1 MKARGWRLL
10 MVVASF
16 IAVSTVLMSV
26 SHSAS
31 SNRRPLT
38 TQATSTTAT
47 TYRAA
52 VAAPLPQPVN
62 LTSNSMSITA
72 APVAVPMT
80 VTIPSIAVQSHVLA
94 VGMTAAHAMFAP
106 EGGPNSPNWGDTFWY
121 RGSAL
126 PGSSGT
132 ATLAGHIDDAYG
144 RYAVFGHLSS
154 LVPGNRIIIHYTRT
168 GLTVIFKVT
177 STHAFTLAQ
186 STSMPVLDLMY
197 GYGPPHGRAPMP
209 AKDGRAHLSL
219 ITCDGTWDTK
229 LHTHNERLVVSAVR
243 IG

>member
-106 EGGPNSPNWGDTFWY
+106 EGGPNSPNWGDTF
-121 RGSAL
+121 
-126 PGSSGT
+126 GT
-132 ATLAGHIDDAYG
+132 GAV
-144 RYAVFGHLSS
+144 RYLVRQVPQRS
-154 LVPGNRIIIHYTRT
+154 LGTSMTRT
-168 GLTVIFKVT
+168 AGTQCLVIFPASYRVIESS
-177 STHAFTLAQ
+177 STT
-186 STSMPVLDLMY
+186 P
-197 GYGPPHGRAPMP
+197 GR
-209 AKDGRAHLSL
+209 G
-219 ITCDGTWDTK
+219 
-229 LHTHNERLVVSAVR
+229 
-243 IG
+243 